1 MNKIS
6 IYITL
11 LFMALFTCSCA
22 AKPSAKK
29 VVWLGYHESASA
41 IYPTVHYD
49 FQLEE
54 DGTYTL
60 INSTDRSPEEA
71 QIAVVPAEVADRLT
85 EIVAA
90 ERMRRYRE
98 NYRPLMDIRDGK
110 SWDLSIQFDDESV
123 ITSSGYAKRPRGKG
137 LQRLEEYLN
146 EVWAQV
152 KDSAETVNLYEKY

>member
-1 MNKIS
+1 M
-6 IYITL
+6 T
-11 LFMALFTCSCA
+11 LFTCSCA
-22 AKPSAKK
+22 AKESAKK
-29 VVWLGYHESASA
+29 VVWLGYHESSSA

-60 INSTDRSPEEA
+60 INGADRSPEEA
-71 QIAVVPAEVADRLT
+71 QLAVVPAEVAERLT
-85 EIVAA
+85 EIVAE
-90 ERMRRYRE
+90 ERMSRYRK
-98 NYRPLMDIRDGK
+98 NYRPLMAILDGT

-123 ITSSGYAKRPRGKG
+123 ITSSGYAKHPRGKG

-152 KDSAETVNLYEKY
+152 QDSAATVNLYEKY